1 MKNAIAVGT
10 IGIGLSFAMLAFGYM
25 AGTGTAAGKPPSPN
39 AERVADTDKSAIE
52 AIVRDY
58 LVSNPEIM
66 LEVQLALEEQ
76 QEAERRTA
84 QSGAIGES
92 SETIFNAGYDGLV
105 GNPEGD
111 ITIVEF
117 FDYNCGYCQRALSD
131 MQALVAGD
139 PKLRFVLKEFPIL
152 GPDSQKAHVVSMAFQ
167 ALAPDKYGEF
177 HQALISHPGRANEA
191 SAMKIALSFGVDE
204 AALREEMDNP
214 DIDAAFGET
223 YALATQLAITGTP
236 SYVVGNEVVFGA
248 QGRDA
253 LAEKIDA
260 ARECAVTAVC

>member
-10 IGIGLSFAMLAFGYM
+10 IGIGLSVAMLAFGYM
-25 AGTGTAAGKPPSPN
+25 AGAGTAAGEQPSPN
-39 AERVADTDKSAIE
+39 AERVAGMDKSAIE

-66 LEVQLALEEQ
+66 LEVQVALEEQ
-76 QEAERRTA
+76 QDAERRMA
-84 QSGAIGES
+84 QSGAIGAS
-92 SETIFNAGYDGLV
+92 SDLIFNASYDGLV

-117 FDYNCGYCQRALSD
+117 FDYNCGYCERALSD
-131 MQALVAGD
+131 MQALVADD

-177 HQALISHPGRANEA
+177 HQALLGHPGRANEA
-191 SAMKIALSFGVDE
+191 SAVKIALSFGVDE
-204 AALREEMDNP
+204 AALREEMNNP
-214 DIDAAFGET
+214 DINAAFGET

-236 SYVVGNEVVFGA
+236 SYVVGNEVIFGA

-253 LAEKIDA
+253 LAEKIKV
-260 ARECAVTAVC
+260 ARECADTAVC